1 MTGGTD
7 TVDLPAPA
15 ARRSFAWSRARVV
28 AVVVTLVLALSCG
41 TLLLA
46 KAAFPSVLPDSWTAA
61 DDATR
66 RDAEVTVAARRFALA
81 FLTYDYRTM
90 EKDVDVLKEFAAGA
104 FRDDFDAYEVQLT
117 QLAKTQKSVST
128 GEVLHVGLASVR
140 EDSAVVDVAA
150 TKVET
155 SGVAA
160 EGETPGKTTK
170 ATRAL
175 YLHVTMERVSGAW
188 KVADLEVGRVA

>member
-7 TVDLPAPA
+7 TRDALAPAP
-15 ARRSFAWSRARVV
+15 RRRFVWSRARVV

-46 KAAFPSVLPDSWTAA
+46 KAAFPSVLPSSWTAA

-66 RDAEVTVAARRFALA
+66 RDAQVSVAARRFALA

-90 EKDVDVLKEFAAGA
+90 DEDVDALREFAAGA
-104 FRDDFDAYEVQLT
+104 FRDDFDAYDAQLT

-128 GEVLHVGLASVR
+128 GEVLHVGLGSVR

-175 YLHVTMERVSGAW
+175 YLHVTLERISGAW
-188 KVADLEVGRVA
+188 KVVNLEVGRVA